1 MRVRASASEKLMGRN
16 FGFFSNPSRIG
27 ELGEKLRNTASI
39 DPSLNASAAR
49 CGVRFTSVVFS
60 DVTPPTSRIFCDTIR
75 VPLPSGPTAIR
86 LPLSSV
92 RSFNVSSA

>member
-1 MRVRASASEKLMGRN
+1 MGRN

-27 ELGEKLRNTASI
+27 KSGEKLRNTASI
-39 DPSLNASAAR
+39 DPSLQRFGRALR
-49 CGVRFTSVVFS
+49 VRFTNVVFS
-60 DVTPPTSRIFCDTIR
+60 DVTPPASRIFCDTIR